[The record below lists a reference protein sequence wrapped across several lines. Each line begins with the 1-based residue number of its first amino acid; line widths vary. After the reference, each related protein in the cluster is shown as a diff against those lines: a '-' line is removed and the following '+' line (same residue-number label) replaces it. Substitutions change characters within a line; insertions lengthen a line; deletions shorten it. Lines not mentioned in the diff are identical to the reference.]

1 MEKVKEITRKV
12 SEEQL
17 EKLQKFVGAI
27 NEGQL
32 QLGGLEMQKAD
43 VLSQIAAIRSEL
55 NEVQAELKEEFGD
68 VTIDIKTGEV
78 TDADHPQD

>member
-78 TDADHPQD
+78 TDADHSQD

>member
-1 MEKVKEITRKV
+1 MGKVKEITRKV

-27 NEGQL
+27 NEGQM
-32 QLGGLEMQKAD
+32 QMGGLEMQKAD

-55 NEVQAELKEEFGD
+55 NGLQAELKEEFGD
-68 VTIDIKTGEV
+68 VTIDIKTGDV

>member
-55 NEVQAELKEEFGD
+55 NEVQAELKEEFEWKN
-68 VTIDIKTGEV
+68 IF
-78 TDADHPQD
+78 